1 MDRLALARSG
11 RDTIGAWATY
21 AQGLR
26 LLSALHERGWI
37 AFLAQPRGVDALVEF
52 SGLPEGR
59 VRNVLGA
66 LTAYGV
72 VEKAGNR
79 VQLAPAFAELIR
91 EDGWSTLAE
100 ILDETEMMD
109 HLAGRCA
116 PDLGDGDRAG
126 GRSGGS
132 RGRER

>member
-26 LLSALHERGWI
+26 LLSAPHERGWI

-66 LTAYGV
+66 LTRT
-72 VEKAGNR
+72 ESSR
-79 VQLAPAFAELIR
+79 RPAIASSWR
-91 EDGWSTLAE
+91 RPS
-100 ILDETEMMD
+100 
-109 HLAGRCA
+109 
-116 PDLGDGDRAG
+116 P
-126 GRSGGS
+126 S
-132 RGRER
+132 